1 MTSKTK
7 VMSNFRLVTLLI
19 MICIVLLGGLPLS
32 YSTYVSNDER
42 DLYKDDH
49 IELTDFD
56 ESESRTFNITLA
68 PWVFLLGA
76 LAAGLLLAIPLAM
89 ALLMHSGG
97 KEETY
102 GGYGGDAGYS
112 SPSSGYGGDYRYFFA
127 SRKKRASVM
136 DVKINSKCINICI
149 NSIVN

>member
-7 VMSNFRLVTLLI
+7 VMNNFRFVTLLI

-32 YSTYVSNDER
+32 YSTYVSNEER

-102 GGYGGDAGYS
+102 GGYGGDAGYGS
-112 SPSSGYGGDYRYFFA
+112 SSSGSGYGGDYRYFFHT
-127 SRKKRASVM
+127 RKKRSRGI
-136 DVKINSKCINICI
+136 DVKINSKCT
-149 NSIVN
+149 IVDN